1 MHQKGTE
8 GVFLGIGV
16 QVMMLCQQFRHALQE
31 ASLRQRGKRLA
42 RGVKIVFLQ
51 PLGVAAPCGSFTR
64 SGKFVS
70 TNSRKRDL
78 GHCTAHEVQSANNQ
92 KSSGD
97 LCGNVSVRR
106 PQSTTSV
113 HTQGAARRFGP
124 QHSRRHTC
132 VALSEWSDVVN

>member
-16 QVMMLCQQFRHALQE
+16 QVMMLCQRFRHALQE
-31 ASLRQRGKRLA
+31 ASLRQRGKL
-42 RGVKIVFLQ
+42 FLQ

-78 GHCTAHEVQSANNQ
+78 GHYTAHEVQSANNQ